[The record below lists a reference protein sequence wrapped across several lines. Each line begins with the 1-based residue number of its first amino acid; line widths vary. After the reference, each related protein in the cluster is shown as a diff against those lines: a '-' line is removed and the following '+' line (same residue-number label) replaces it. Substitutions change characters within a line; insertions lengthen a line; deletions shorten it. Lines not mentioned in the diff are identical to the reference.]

1 MASQKA
7 SKGIPGSAS
16 NKQKQA
22 MHLRYRNEDR
32 AWWSKIN
39 RLRFLLARAERRG
52 RTGYAAELRKV
63 LSDVVS
69 RARIDLRTAFKN
81 AA

>member
-16 NKQKQA
+16 NKQRQA
-22 MHLRYRNEDR
+22 MYLRYKNEER
-32 AWWSKIN
+32 AWWGKVA

-52 RTGYAAELRKV
+52 KTAYATELRKV

-69 RARIDLRTAFKN
+69 RARIDLRTAFK
-81 AA
+81 AAG